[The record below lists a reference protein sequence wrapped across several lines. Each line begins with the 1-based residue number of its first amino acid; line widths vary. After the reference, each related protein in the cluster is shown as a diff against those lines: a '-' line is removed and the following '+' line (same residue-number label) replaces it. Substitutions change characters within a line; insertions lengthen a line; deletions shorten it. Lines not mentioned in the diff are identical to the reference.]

1 MYRIAGV
8 RHHTLGV
15 ILESLYDF
23 QGTRMRNVARTFW
36 NGDIIE

>member
-8 RHHTLGV
+8 RHHKLGV

-23 QGTRMRNVARTFW
+23 QGTRMGRCRKDLLLEW
-36 NGDIIE
+36 